1 MQSIVPF
8 IIAGLIGGV
17 AVGLQPPLASL
28 MSHRLGLMES
38 LFIIHIGGA
47 VMVAVP
53 LLVMGGG
60 NLGAWRSVPWYAL
73 GAGVFGLV
81 VLGAVSFTIPRLGVT
96 VTAIL
101 IVSGQLVIGALLDH
115 FGLLGASVRPM
126 GPARMMGI
134 LVLFLGIWLV
144 VR

>member
-1 MQSIVPF
+1 M
-8 IIAGLIGGV
+8 GLIGGV
-17 AVGLQPPLASL
+17 AVGLQPPPASL
-28 MSHRLGLMES
+28 MSHRLGVMES

-47 VMVAVP
+47 VMVAIP
-53 LLVMGGG
+53 RLVMGGG

-81 VLGAVSFTIPRLGVT
+81 VLSAVSFTSPRLGVAT
-96 VTAIL
+96 TAIL
-101 IVSGQLVIGALLDH
+101 IVSGQLVIGALLGH
-115 FGLLGASVRPM
+115 FGLLGTFVRALSL
-126 GPARMMGI
+126 ARMMGI